1 MMFVAGRRFEL
12 IVLSLI
18 CLLMYFF
25 IERAKRGAVPVIRP
39 IPAIDALD
47 EAIGRAVELGRP
59 VHFSTGLSGLDNA
72 FAPQTI
78 AGLSIMKEVANLCG
92 EYEVPLR
99 YTATRSYMIP
109 IAEDII
115 RSGYISRGRPEM
127 YSPDSVVYVGESQ
140 PAFQASVVSYLME
153 ERPASNFLFG
163 GVMAEA
169 IQTLGAGAVAG
180 SMQFAGTARM
190 FYFPF
195 ILCLCDYS
203 LIGEELFAAAAAI
216 SGEDTQLGIIRGQDV
231 SKFIVL
237 ALLVLGIMLSTMGS
251 GLFTEIL
258 GW

>member
-1 MMFVAGRRFEL
+1 MFVAGRRFEL
-12 IVLSLI
+12 IILCLI
-18 CLLMYFF
+18 CLLMYYF
-25 IERAKRGAVPVIRP
+25 IERAKRGTVPVIRP
-39 IPAIDALD
+39 IPAIEALD
-47 EAIGRAVELGRP
+47 EAVGRAVELGRP
-59 VHFSTGLSGLDNA
+59 VHFSTGMSGLDNA

-78 AGLSIMKEVANLCG
+78 AGLSIMKEVAKLCG
-92 EYEVPLR
+92 EYEVPMR

-115 RSGYISRGRPEM
+115 KSSYLTCGKPEM

-140 PAFQASVVSYLME
+140 PAFQASVVSYLTE
-153 ERPASNFLFG
+153 ERPATNLMFG
-163 GVMAEA
+163 GITAEA

-190 FYFPF
+190 FYFSF

-203 LIGEELFAAAAAI
+203 LIGEELFAAAAAV
-216 SGEDTQLGIIRGQDV
+216 SGEGTQLGVIRGQDV
-231 SKFIVL
+231 SKFIVI
-237 ALLVLGIMLSTMGS
+237 ALLVLGIILSTMGN